1 MEPTCD
7 PASTDFSVD
16 VEGIDRSDSR
26 ACCARDAD
34 SAEFARMAEG
44 VDLVD
49 AKVGSPE
56 YFLSQVGGWISP
68 LKVLTVSAPDGW
80 DLDGMDPLDE
90 DTYSKLMRVHDAL
103 REKEGSFRRK
113 PNSQSSG
120 PGAPPQ

>member
-1 MEPTCD
+1 MRD

-16 VEGIDRSDSR
+16 VEGVGSFRF
-26 ACCARDAD
+26 ARRTLRDEMRI

-80 DLDGMDPLDE
+80 DLDSMDPLDE

-103 REKEGSFRRK
+103 RAKEGSFRRK

-120 PGAPPQ
+120 PSAPPQ